1 MVIMACTFSGDSQA
15 MDIKPPFAYQE
26 VVPLAKTHRVV
37 LLAEGNLPP
46 VFRNVMVLPIS
57 YTEFTLAC
65 RDYPVIFVSGD
76 EGKSVVAMAVLGIEQ
91 QQNLFVGADQ
101 KWDRNV
107 YIPAYV
113 RRYPFCMTRVN
124 VSGKEAPE
132 RIACVEKRAISAK
145 GDALY
150 DDKGEPLPAWEKIRK
165 LLFEYE
171 ADLARTEEMCRIVK
185 DLGLLEPF
193 VMQAKPNEGQPL
205 SVAGM
210 HRINEQKVGELSGD
224 KLAELVKNGVLP
236 RIYAHLI
243 SMANFGRLLD
253 RRAARS
259 VTPKSAAPA

>member
-1 MVIMACTFSGDSQA
+1 

-26 VVPLAKTHRVV
+26 VIPLTKTHRVV
-37 LLAEGNLPP
+37 LPAEGNLPP
-46 VFRNVMVLPIS
+46 VFRSAMVLPIS
-57 YTEFTLAC
+57 YSEFTLAC
-65 RDYPVIFVSGD
+65 RDYPVVFISGD
-76 EGKSVVAMAVLGIEQ
+76 EGKSMVAMAVLGIEQ

-101 KWDRNV
+101 KWDRNTYV
-107 YIPAYV
+107 PAYV
-113 RRYPFCMTRVN
+113 RRYPFCMSRVN

-132 RIACVEKRAISAK
+132 RIACVEKRAISAR

-150 DDKGEPLPAWEKIRK
+150 DDKGEPLPAWEKMRK

-171 ADLARTEEMCRIVK
+171 ADLARTEEMCRVVK

-193 VMQAKPNEGQPL
+193 VMQAQPNTGQPL

-210 HRINEQKVGELSGD
+210 QRVNEQKLAELAGD
-224 KLAELVKNGVLP
+224 KLAELVKNGVLA

-253 RRAARS
+253 RRATRG
-259 VTPKSAAPA
+259 AAPK